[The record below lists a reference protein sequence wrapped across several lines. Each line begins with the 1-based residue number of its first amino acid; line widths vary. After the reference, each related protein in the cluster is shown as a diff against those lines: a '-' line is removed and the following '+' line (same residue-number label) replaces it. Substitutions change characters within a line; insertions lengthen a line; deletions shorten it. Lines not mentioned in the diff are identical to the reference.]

1 MTNATADRVLART
14 YFADAVDAF
23 ERATRRVPLVTR
35 DCAVAGTGVRLHFAG
50 EAMVPVVFRAIAHL
64 RTAELP
70 AGPRLDVYV
79 WDSASTGEAM
89 PPPTW
94 PLDAYGERG
103 EIRTFRDEGLRATFT
118 ADGPIVDLWD
128 PESSR
133 AVMWARD
140 HATVRSYERSTPCRR
155 ILSWW
160 LSHRG
165 RELVHAGAVGANGGA
180 VLLAGWGGSGKSN
193 AALASLGAGLDY
205 LADDYCAIDPAEDPI
220 VHSLYN
226 TGKVESR
233 DLVRLPFLEGRAMNA
248 DQLPSEKALFFFDD
262 AIGARVRRQ
271 ADLRAIVLPRVDTRV
286 ATRLRPAA
294 PGEAVRA
301 IATSTIGQIA
311 YAGREVLQRV
321 AAIAR
326 QRPVFHLDVGH
337 DASARVPEL
346 LRRLAESGAGGRAD
360 D

>member
-1 MTNATADRVLART
+1 MINATVDRTLARD
-14 YFADAVDAF
+14 YFADTIDAF
-23 ERATRRVPLVTR
+23 DRAARRVPRLTR
-35 DCAVAGTGVRLHFAG
+35 DCAVAGTAVRLHFAG
-50 EAMVPVVFRAIAHL
+50 DAMVPVAFRAIAHL
-64 RTAELP
+64 QTPALP
-70 AGPRLDVYV
+70 AGPRLDLYV

-94 PLDAYGERG
+94 PLEAYGERG
-103 EIRTFRDEGLRATFT
+103 EIRVFRDEGLRATFT

-128 PESSR
+128 PASNR

-140 HATVRSYERSTPCRR
+140 HAAVRSYERSTPCRR
-155 ILSWW
+155 ILFWW

-165 RELVHAGAVGANGGA
+165 RALIHAGAVGAEGGA

-193 AALASLGAGLDY
+193 AALSSLGAGLDY
-205 LADDYCAIDPAEDPI
+205 LADDYCAIEPAADPV

-226 TGKVESR
+226 TGKVEGR
-233 DLVRLPFLEGRAMNA
+233 DLVRLPFLDGRVTNA
-248 DQLPSEKALFFFDD
+248 SQLPFEKALFFFDD
-262 AIGARVRRQ
+262 ALGARVRRR
-271 ADLRAIVLPRVDTRV
+271 ADLRAIVLPHVDTRI

-294 PGEAVRA
+294 PGDAVRA

-311 YAGREVLQRV
+311 CAGREVLQRV

-337 DASARVPEL
+337 DAPARVPAL
-346 LRRLAESGAGGRAD
+346 LRRLAAGEGGGRAD